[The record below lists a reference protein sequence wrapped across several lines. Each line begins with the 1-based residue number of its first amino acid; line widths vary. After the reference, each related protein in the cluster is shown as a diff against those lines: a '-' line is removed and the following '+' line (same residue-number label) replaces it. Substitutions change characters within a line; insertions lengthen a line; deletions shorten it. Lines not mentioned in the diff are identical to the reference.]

1 MNSKIFAMIL
11 VLVPAGL
18 RAQSVTFDE
27 YIRAVARDNVS
38 AIAEKYSLDIADA
51 NLKAARVFNDPELSV
66 SYGNNQDKVLMMGQ
80 NLDFELGYDV
90 NLAGARKARINVA
103 KSEKEMTEASLNDY
117 MCQLRADASLAW
129 AEAWKLRQQCR
140 LMEDQME
147 AMKKIAQSDSLRL
160 KLGDISATDAAQSA
174 LEARAMVGEMMTLR
188 SEYRNALRDLSLMA
202 GGMPVGDLAE
212 ESLPFSEIMYSEP
225 ELYDIADMERSDLRA
240 AELSHTLSEN
250 NLALVKA
257 SRALDLGLSFG
268 YSLNTEVRNE
278 IAPAPAFKG
287 LTVGVTIPL
296 KFSSLNRGEVV
307 AAKAES
313 AQMKTYY
320 EAAKAQVMTE
330 VAQAYS
336 SYLAAREVKNAYS
349 DEIVSS
355 AASILA
361 KRTSAYQKGDVSLIE
376 LLAARQTYNEIM
388 EACIE
393 AECNYYESI
402 VMLNRA
408 IGR

>member
-11 VLVPAGL
+11 VLVPACL

-51 NLKAARVFNDPELSV
+51 NLRAAKVFNDPELSI

-80 NLDFELGYDV
+80 NLDFALGYDV

-202 GGMPVGDLAE
+202 GGMYVGDIAE
-212 ESLPFSEIMYSEP
+212 ESLPFSDIMYSET

-268 YSLNTEVRNE
+268 YSFNTEVRNE

-349 DEIVSS
+349 DEIVNS

-393 AECNYYESI
+393 AECSYYESI